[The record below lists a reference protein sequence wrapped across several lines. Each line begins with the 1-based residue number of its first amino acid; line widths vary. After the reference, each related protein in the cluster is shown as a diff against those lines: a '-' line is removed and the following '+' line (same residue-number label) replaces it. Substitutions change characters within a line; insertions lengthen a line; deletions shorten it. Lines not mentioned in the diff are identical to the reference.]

1 LLYLHFTV
9 LTVHIAN
16 DQCTVS
22 IHSCVDGMVTRAIW
36 RNLAGGE
43 GKLHLFVD
51 GMGPSTKRVSGSF
64 VPSTL
69 HPMLGMNPQWQDRAF
84 SGEVAFAR
92 VEHELPVP
100 PDAFGQFA
108 AELAD
113 VRLEV

>member
-1 LLYLHFTV
+1 MLTTDGVTV
-9 LTVHIAN
+9 
-16 DQCTVS
+16 Q
-22 IHSCVDGMVTRAIW
+22 
-36 RNLAGGE
+36 
-43 GKLHLFVD
+43 
-51 GMGPSTKRVSGSF
+51 
-64 VPSTL
+64 
-69 HPMLGMNPQWQDRAF
+69 